1 MRSNNNQ
8 NESMSPGEEDNHI
21 NRKTLWFLLAGVFL
35 ISFSLLAFEITL
47 TRILSV
53 VLSYHYVFVVA
64 SLALLGLGTGG
75 IFVYLFRRQRSSR
88 HGGFGSL
95 GIFPSLF
102 SLSIPLSVILITRI
116 AYFENIQDNIL
127 LYGFLLFTP
136 FFLVGVFLAE
146 VFRTFPALS
155 SRIYGADL
163 IGAAAGSL
171 GVILIL
177 NSLGGINSS
186 FLLALV
192 ASIAALLIATTMPG
206 RNIKGVIISIAS
218 LVIVLVLLGVNLV
231 GSYLPDV
238 PVGTNP
244 AKEIHHALSSS
255 PGEIIETRWS
265 AFGRTDLVAFSDDS
279 EEMAIFIDGTAG
291 TPMYQFSGDFDNPN
305 PRIDSLKTDFPGYLP
320 FLFLQEEERD
330 NALIIGP
337 GGGRD
342 ILLALMGGVG
352 EVTAVEVNK
361 ELVDIVREYAW
372 YNGGIYTDF
381 DNVTII
387 VDEGRNFLKRQTE
400 NYDIIMLTLPITKTS
415 RSLEGYALT
424 ENFLFTTDSI
434 NDYLE
439 HLTDEGRL
447 IVVGHDSVEI
457 LRLLSIS
464 LAALNESGVDNEAA
478 MEQIYI
484 VGAEMYPV
492 FVLKKTPFE
501 PTEMVSIHQSIHQ
514 LGYDPTLSYLPGI
527 RQGSCTSHMEENRF
541 DECGML
547 FPLITAIST
556 REIGL
561 SDLERVL
568 EENGLDISP
577 VTDNS
582 PFFYK
587 FEKGMPQSVSQVFW
601 AAIAMIL
608 LVVVVP
614 PLYWKKRP
622 SHREAYSKSKRSFNK
637 NSLRFVVLFLMLG
650 VGFML
655 AEISLIQRLVLFLG
669 QPVLSLAVLLFS
681 LLAGA
686 GIGSIYSGRFTSD
699 KIIKVIAVVSISI
712 VAVLVSYA
720 FLLPLIFNQLL
731 GLSLAIRLL
740 ATVVILTPLGFL
752 MGFPF
757 PSGLRLLKEMRME
770 NYIPWMWGING
781 ISSVLGSAM
790 AIAIA
795 ISLGLTE
802 ALLVAAGCYF
812 VVFLMFQRTRHK
824 RSLAKVGGDVD
835 VQVTNMLRANNIKA

>member
-1 MRSNNNQ
+1 MKSKNNQ
-8 NESMSPGEEDNHI
+8 DESLSLVEEDNQI
-21 NRKTLWFLLAGVFL
+21 SRRTLWFLLTGVFL

-47 TRILSV
+47 TRLLSV
-53 VLSYHYVFVVA
+53 ALSYHYVFVVV

-88 HGGFGSL
+88 HGRFGSL

-102 SLSIPLSVILITRI
+102 SLSIPFSVMLITRI
-116 AYFENIQDNIL
+116 AYIDNIL
-127 LYGFLLFTP
+127 LYCLVLFIP
-136 FFLVGVFLAE
+136 FFLAGVFLAE
-146 VFRTFPALS
+146 VFCTFPALS

-192 ASIAALLIATTMPG
+192 ASIAALLIATTVPG
-206 RNIKGVIISIAS
+206 RNIKGVTISIIS
-218 LVIVLVLLGVNLV
+218 LVIVLVLLGVNLF

-244 AKEIHHALSSS
+244 AKEIRHALHGSSS
-255 PGEIIETRWS
+255 PGEIIETKWS

-279 EEMAIFIDGTAG
+279 EMMDIFIDGAAG
-291 TPMYQFSGDFDNPN
+291 MLMYRFNGDFDNPDST
-305 PRIDSLKTDFPGYLP
+305 IDGLKTDFSGYFP
-320 FLFLQEEERD
+320 FLFLQEEERN

-352 EVTAVEVNK
+352 EVTAVEVNR

-372 YNGGIYTDF
+372 YNGGIFTDL
-381 DNVTII
+381 DNVTVI
-387 VDEGRNFLKRQTE
+387 VDEGRNFLKRQKE
-400 NYDIIMLTLPITKTS
+400 KYDIIMLTLPVTQSS
-415 RSLEGYALT
+415 RGLEGYALT

-434 NDYLE
+434 HDYLE

-447 IVVGHDSVEI
+447 IVVAHDPYEI

-464 LAALNESGVDNEAA
+464 LAALNERGVDNKAA

-484 VGAEMYPV
+484 VGAHMYPV

-501 PTEMVSIHQSIHQ
+501 STEMESIHQSIHQ
-514 LGYDPTLSYLPGI
+514 LGYDPTLSYVPGI
-527 RQGSCTSHMEENRF
+527 RQGSCTPHMEEVRF

-547 FPLITAIST
+547 SPPVTAIS
-556 REIGL
+556 RGEIGFD
-561 SDLERVL
+561 DLESIL
-568 EENGLDISP
+568 KEDGLDISP

-587 FEKGMPQSVSQVFW
+587 FRKGTPQPVSQVFW
-601 AAIAMIL
+601 AAIVMIL
-608 LVVVVP
+608 LVVLVP
-614 PLYWKKRP
+614 SLYWKKR
-622 SHREAYSKSKRSFNK
+622 SSQRETHSRDKRTFSKYPF
-637 NSLRFVVLFLMLG
+637 RFVVLFLMLG
-650 VGFML
+650 AGFML

-681 LLAGA
+681 LLVGA
-686 GIGSIYSGRFTSD
+686 GIGSLYSGRFTSD
-699 KIIKVIAVVSISI
+699 KIIKVIAIVSISI
-712 VAVLVSYA
+712 VAVLVSYT

-757 PSGLRLLKEMRME
+757 PLGLRLLKEMRME
-770 NYIPWMWGING
+770 DYIPWMWGING

-790 AIAIA
+790 AIVIA
-795 ISLGLTE
+795 ISFGFTE
-802 ALLVAAGCYF
+802 ALLIAAACYF
-812 VVFLMFQRTRHK
+812 VVFLVFQSSEYK
-824 RSLAKVGGDVD
+824 KSLAKKKVISNVE
-835 VQVTNMLRANNIKA
+835 RAFNNT

>member
-1 MRSNNNQ
+1 MRTNNNQ
-8 NESMSPGEEDNHI
+8 KESISLVEEDNHI
-21 NRKTLWFLLAGVFL
+21 NRGTLWVLLTGVFL

-53 VLSYHYVFVVA
+53 VLSYHYVFVVV
-64 SLALLGLGTGG
+64 SLALLGLGAGG
-75 IFVYLFRRQRSSR
+75 IFVYLFRPQRLSS
-88 HGGFGSL
+88 HGRFGSL

-102 SLSIPLSVILITRI
+102 SLSIPFSVILITRI
-116 AYFENIQDNIL
+116 AYLENIVDNVL
-127 LYGFLLFTP
+127 LYWFLLFIP

-146 VFRTFPALS
+146 VFRAFPALS
-155 SRIYGADL
+155 SRIYGMDL
-163 IGAAAGSL
+163 LGAAAGSL

-177 NSLGGINSS
+177 NRLGGINSS

-192 ASIAALLIATTMPG
+192 ASIAALLIATTVPG
-206 RNIKGVIISIAS
+206 RNIKGVTISTVS
-218 LVIVLVLLGVNLV
+218 LVIVLGLLGVNLI

-265 AFGRTDLVAFSDDS
+265 AFGRTDLVAFSDDP
-279 EEMAIFIDGTAG
+279 EEMGIFIDGTAG
-291 TPMYQFSGDFDNPN
+291 TPMYRFSGDFDNPD
-305 PRIDSLKTDFPGYLP
+305 PRIDSLKTGFPGYLP
-320 FLFLQEEERD
+320 FFFLQEEERD

-352 EVTAVEVNK
+352 EVTAVEVNR

-372 YNGGIYTDF
+372 YNGGIYTDL
-381 DNVTII
+381 DNVTVI
-387 VDEGRNFLKRQTE
+387 VDEGRNFLKRQKE
-400 NYDIIMLTLPITKTS
+400 NYDIIMLTLPVTKTS
-415 RSLEGYALT
+415 RSPEGYALT

-434 NDYLE
+434 NDYME

-447 IVVGHDSVEI
+447 IVVAHNPVEI

-464 LAALNESGVDNEAA
+464 LAVLNQRGVDSEAA
-478 MEQIYI
+478 MEQIYV
-484 VGAEMYPV
+484 VGSHHYPV

-501 PTEMVSIHQSIHQ
+501 LTEMESIHQSIHQ
-514 LGYDPTLSYLPGI
+514 LGYDPTLSFLPGI
-527 RQGSCTSHMEENRF
+527 RQGSCTPHMEEVRF
-541 DECGML
+541 DECAML
-547 FPLITAIST
+547 FPPVTAIS
-556 REIGL
+556 RGEIGF

-568 EENGLDISP
+568 EEDGLDVSP

-587 FEKGMPQSVSQVFW
+587 FEEGIPQPVSQVFW
-601 AAIAMIL
+601 SSIVMIL
-608 LVVVVP
+608 LVVLVP
-614 PLYWKKRP
+614 PLYWKKR
-622 SHREAYSKSKRSFNK
+622 SSQRETHSRGKRTFSKYPF
-637 NSLRFVVLFLMLG
+637 RFVVLFLMLG

-681 LLAGA
+681 LLVGA
-686 GIGSIYSGRFTSD
+686 GIGSIYSGRLPTER
-699 KIIKVIAVVSISI
+699 IIKGIAVVSISI
-712 VAVLVSYA
+712 VAMLVSYT

-731 GLSLAIRLL
+731 GLDLAIRLL

-757 PSGLRLLKEMRME
+757 PSGLRLLREIKME
-770 NYIPWMWGING
+770 NHIPWMWGING

-790 AIAIA
+790 AVVIA

-802 ALLVAAGCYF
+802 ALLIAAGCYF
-812 VVFLMFQRTRHK
+812 VVFLTFQRTQHK
-824 RSLAKVGGDVD
+824 RSLA
-835 VQVTNMLRANNIKA
+835 

>member
-1 MRSNNNQ
+1 MKNGNNQ
-8 NESMSPGEEDNHI
+8 DESLSLVEEDNQI
-21 NRKTLWFLLAGVFL
+21 SRRTLWLLLTGVFL

-47 TRILSV
+47 TRLLSV
-53 VLSYHYVFVVA
+53 ALSYHYVFVVA

-88 HGGFGSL
+88 HGSFGSL

-116 AYFENIQDNIL
+116 TYIDNIL
-127 LYGFLLFTP
+127 LYFLVFLIP

-146 VFRTFPALS
+146 IFRIFPALS

-177 NSLGGINSS
+177 NSLGGVNSS

-192 ASIAALLIATTMPG
+192 ASIAALLIATTVPG
-206 RNIKGVIISIAS
+206 RNIKGVSISVVS
-218 LVIVLVLLGVNLV
+218 LVIVLNLLGVNLF

-244 AKEIHHALSSS
+244 AKTIYQALHRSSS

-265 AFGRTDLVAFSDDS
+265 AFGRTDLVAFSDAP
-279 EEMAIFIDGTAG
+279 EKMGIYIDGTAG
-291 TPMYQFSGDFDNPN
+291 TSMYRFNGDFNNPD
-305 PRIDSLKTDFPGYLP
+305 PEIDSLKADFSGYFP
-320 FLFLQEEERD
+320 FLFLQEEERN

-352 EVTAVEVNK
+352 EVTAVEVNR

-372 YNGGIYTDF
+372 YNGGIFTDL
-381 DNVTII
+381 DNVTVI
-387 VDEGRNFLKRQTE
+387 VDEGRNFLKRQKE
-400 NYDIIMLTLPITKTS
+400 KYDIIMLTLPVTQSS
-415 RSLEGYALT
+415 RGLEGYALT

-434 NDYLE
+434 NDYME
-439 HLTDEGRL
+439 HLTDEGCL
-447 IVVGHDSVEI
+447 IVVAHDPDEI

-464 LAALNESGVDNEAA
+464 LAALNERGVDNKAA

-484 VGAEMYPV
+484 VGAHMYPV
-492 FVLKKTPFE
+492 FVLKKTPLE
-501 PTEMVSIHQSIHQ
+501 STEMESIHQSIHQ
-514 LGYDPTLSYLPGI
+514 LGYDPTLSYVPGI
-527 RQGSCTSHMEENRF
+527 RQGSCTPHMEGTRF
-541 DECGML
+541 DECSML
-547 FPLITAIST
+547 FPPATLISAG
-556 REIGL
+556 EIDL
-561 SDLERVL
+561 SDLESVL
-568 EENGLDISP
+568 KEDGSDISP

-587 FEKGMPQSVSQVFW
+587 FEKGIPQPVSQVFW
-601 AAIAMIL
+601 AAIIMIL
-608 LVVVVP
+608 LVVLVP
-614 PLYWKKRP
+614 PLYWRKRLLQ
-622 SHREAYSKSKRSFNK
+622 REPLAGNSRGFNR
-637 NSLRFVVLFLMLG
+637 NPLRFVVLFLMLG
-650 VGFML
+650 AGFML
-655 AEISLIQRLVLFLG
+655 AEISLIQRLVLFMG

-681 LLAGA
+681 LLVGA

-699 KIIKVIAVVSISI
+699 KIIKVIAIVSISI
-712 VAVLVSYA
+712 VAVLVSYT

-757 PSGLRLLKEMRME
+757 PLGLRLLKEMRME
-770 NYIPWMWGING
+770 DYIPWMWGING

-790 AIAIA
+790 AIVIA
-795 ISLGLTE
+795 ISFGFTE
-802 ALLVAAGCYF
+802 ALLVSAACYF
-812 VVFLMFQRTRHK
+812 VVFLLFQSSK
-824 RSLAKVGGDVD
+824 YNRSLAKEEVISNVER
-835 VQVTNMLRANNIKA
+835 TFNNT